1 MWRDPLG
8 NRTQPTLPGFRHFRK
23 PRYTVRQS
31 ERNPHAAPN
40 KMRLPPTFEA
50 LRERNYRLFYAG
62 LALSLIGT
70 WMERAALSWL
80 IYRIT
85 GDSEMWLGLAAGVP
99 IVPALLLSIPA
110 GALLDRVRVRT
121 VLLCTQ
127 SLMCAGAA
135 GIAALVLSGGV
146 QPWHILVYIAYASSV
161 FAVDAPARHAF
172 VVRLVGPTRITNAF
186 ALNAVAFQVAQV
198 VGSAVFGV
206 LMAQT
211 DLGEGGCLVIN
222 AISFLCVLTSLLI
235 IRETVPATR
244 AARERPNP
252 LDGLRHALRTP
263 VIRGA
268 LLVSVSTAMFGFQ
281 IGQLL
286 PVYAKKV
293 WLEGADGFAWLRGA
307 MGVGAFVGGVTLA
320 TRSSTIQRGALIR
333 RYGFF
338 VPPLLLAFAHAP
350 SFDVGLAVIAAL
362 GFTMIQLHSSC
373 ASLIQTT
380 VPDALR
386 GRVSSLFTLSVLA
399 SFPTGGFVG
408 GQIAE
413 FIGAPW
419 TTTIAA
425 CVVALAYTAIHLTH
439 PTLRRAA

>member
-1 MWRDPLG
+1 
-8 NRTQPTLPGFRHFRK
+8 
-23 PRYTVRQS
+23 
-31 ERNPHAAPN
+31 
-40 KMRLPPTFEA
+40 MRLPATFDA
-50 LRERNYRLFYAG
+50 LREPSFRLFYVG

-80 IYRIT
+80 VYRIT
-85 GDSEMWLGLAAGVP
+85 GDSEMWLGLAAGMP
-99 IVPALLLSIPA
+99 ILPALLLSIPA

-127 SLMCAGAA
+127 GLMCLGAA
-135 GIAALVLSGGV
+135 AIAALVLSGEV
-146 QPWHILVYIAYASSV
+146 QPWHILVYIAYAAAV

-172 VVRLVGPTRITNAF
+172 VVRLVGPERITNAF

-198 VGSAVFGV
+198 VGAAVFGV

-211 DLGEGGCLVIN
+211 DLGEGGCLAIN
-222 AISFLCVLTSLLI
+222 AGSFLCVLGSLML
-235 IRETVPATR
+235 IRETVPASA
-244 AARERPNP
+244 AARERPHP
-252 LDGLRHALRTP
+252 LEGLRHAIRAP

-268 LLVSVSTAMFGFQ
+268 LLTSVCTAMFGFQ

-286 PVYAKKV
+286 PSYAKKV
-293 WLEGADGFAWLRGA
+293 WLEDVDGFAWLRAA
-307 MGVGAFVGGVTLA
+307 MGVGAFIGGVTLA
-320 TRSSTIQRGALIR
+320 TRSATIVRGALIR

-338 VPPLLLAFAHAP
+338 VPPLLLIFAHSP
-350 SFDVGLAVIAAL
+350 RMDVGLAVICVL

-373 ASLIQTT
+373 SSLVQTQ

-386 GRVSSLFTLSVLA
+386 GRVSSLFTMSVLA
-399 SFPTGGFVG
+399 SFPIGGFLA

-425 CVVALAYTAIHLTH
+425 VVIGLAYATIQATH
-439 PTLRRAA
+439 RDLRSAA

>member
-1 MWRDPLG
+1 MP
-8 NRTQPTLPGFRHFRK
+8 
-23 PRYTVRQS
+23 
-31 ERNPHAAPN
+31 
-40 KMRLPPTFEA
+40 RLPTTFDA
-50 LRERNYRLFYAG
+50 LRERNYRLFYVG

-80 IYRIT
+80 VYRIT
-85 GDSEMWLGLAAGVP
+85 GDSEMWLGLAAGMP

-127 SLMCAGAA
+127 TLMCLGAA

-146 QPWHILVYIAYASSV
+146 RPWHILVYIAYAASV

-172 VVRLVGPTRITNAF
+172 VVRLVGPERITNAF

-222 AISFLCVLTSLLI
+222 ACSFLCVLASLLLI
-235 IRETVPATR
+235 HETVPATK
-244 AARERPNP
+244 AARERPHP
-252 LDGLRHALRTP
+252 LEGLRHAIRAP

-268 LLVSVSTAMFGFQ
+268 LLISVVTAMFGFQ

-293 WLEGADGFAWLRGA
+293 WEEGADGFAWLRGA
-307 MGVGAFVGGVTLA
+307 MGVGAFIGGVTLA
-320 TRSSTIQRGALIR
+320 TRSATIVRGALIR
-333 RYGFF
+333 HYGFF

-350 SFDVGLAVIAAL
+350 SFDVGLVVICVL

-373 ASLIQTT
+373 SSLVQSQ

-399 SFPTGGFVG
+399 SFPTGGFIA
-408 GQIAE
+408 GQVAE
-413 FIGAPW
+413 FIGATW

-425 CVVALAYTAIHLTH
+425 AVVAIAYAAIHMTH
-439 PTLRRAA
+439 RELRLAA

>member
-1 MWRDPLG
+1 MP
-8 NRTQPTLPGFRHFRK
+8 
-23 PRYTVRQS
+23 
-31 ERNPHAAPN
+31 
-40 KMRLPPTFEA
+40 RLPATFDA

-80 IYRIT
+80 VYRIT
-85 GDSEMWLGLAAGVP
+85 GDSEMWLGLAAGMP
-99 IVPALLLSIPA
+99 IIPALLLSIPA
-110 GALLDRVRVRT
+110 GALVDRVRVRT

-127 SLMCAGAA
+127 SLMCVGAA
-135 GIAALVLSGGV
+135 GVAALVLSGNV
-146 QPWHILVYIAYASSV
+146 QPWHVLVYIVYASSV

-172 VVRLVGPTRITNAF
+172 VVRLVGPERITNAF

-222 AISFLCVLTSLLI
+222 ACSFLCVLASLLM
-235 IRETVPATR
+235 IRETVPATD
-244 AARERPNP
+244 AALERPHP
-252 LDGLRHALRTP
+252 LEGLRHAVRTP

-268 LLVSVSTAMFGFQ
+268 LLVSVTTAMFGFQ

-307 MGVGAFVGGVTLA
+307 MGLGALVGGATLA
-320 TRSSTIQRGALIR
+320 TRSATIMRGALIR

-350 SFDVGLAVIAAL
+350 GFEVGLVVMCAL

-373 ASLIQTT
+373 SSLVQST

-399 SFPTGGFVG
+399 SFPTGGFLA
-408 GQIAE
+408 GQTAE

-425 CVVALAYTAIHLTH
+425 VIVAIAYATIHVTHRDLRLAA
-439 PTLRRAA
+439 